1 MTVWDQRA
9 STTYHRKATGMLGG
23 FYRAAAED
31 IAADV
36 EPGAVVVDVGTG
48 PGLLLHH
55 LADRG
60 ARLHGVDPSGPMVDI
75 ARRAAEGAGL
85 AERLEFAAGS
95 AQDLPFPDA
104 SVDLLVSTL
113 SLHHWPDHPAAAAEA
128 RRVLR
133 PGGRLLAYDF
143 RFVRM
148 AATATALRGRFAE
161 VSRKPVR
168 LLFARLAA
176 R

>member
-1 MTVWDQRA
+1 M
-9 STTYHRKATGMLGG
+9 
-23 FYRAAAED
+23 
-31 IAADV
+31 
-36 EPGAVVVDVGTG
+36 VDVGTG

-60 ARLHGVDPSGPMVDI
+60 ARLHGVDPSEPMVDI
-75 ARRAAEGAGL
+75 ARRAAEGAG
-85 AERLEFAAGS
+85 
-95 AQDLPFPDA
+95 
-104 SVDLLVSTL
+104 
-113 SLHHWPDHPAAAAEA
+113 
-128 RRVLR
+128 
-133 PGGRLLAYDF
+133 LAYDF